1 MISSESLIF
10 RSFGDPLKVL
20 EISKV
25 EVPKE
30 PKEDQVLVQ
39 WIASPI
45 NPLDINKIQGAY
57 AVRNELPAIG
67 GSEGVG
73 RVVKVGRNVT
83 KFKEG
88 DHVTTFA
95 LGTVFWTEYCIV
107 DEEDLYKIDNRIDI
121 AVAATFMINPPTAW
135 IMLRDFVDL
144 EKGDYVIQNAAN
156 SGVGRA
162 VIELCAAWGIK
173 TINIVRNRED
183 VGMLKTELWKLG
195 ADHVF
200 TEEEFAEMG
209 KDLMKEIMHPPKL
222 ALNGVGGRSALV
234 ICSTLA
240 RGGTCVTYGGMSK
253 KAHEFSTS
261 GLVFNDIRIRGIA
274 VTFWIKEGDNEEKFK
289 KCFEELQNLAV
300 IGKLTAP
307 PMDRV
312 RFTDHKE
319 AIRKTMKGRNKKQ
332 LFIINE
338 SYRQNSK
345 I

>member
-30 PKEDQVLVQ
+30 PKEGQVLVQ

-173 TINIVRNRED
+173 TINIIRSRED

-209 KDLMKEIMHPPKL
+209 KD
-222 ALNGVGGRSALV
+222 V
-234 ICSTLA
+234 
-240 RGGTCVTYGGMSK
+240 K
-253 KAHEFSTS
+253 KAFFSTS
-261 GLVFNDIRIRGIA
+261 KLLSANERDHASTKARAERSWWSKRIGDFLHPSERRNLCNIWRH
-274 VTFWIKEGDNEEKFK
+274 VKEGPRILNIRT
-289 KCFEELQNLAV
+289 CLQ
-300 IGKLTAP
+300 
-307 PMDRV
+307 
-312 RFTDHKE
+312 
-319 AIRKTMKGRNKKQ
+319 
-332 LFIINE
+332 
-338 SYRQNSK
+338 
-345 I
+345 